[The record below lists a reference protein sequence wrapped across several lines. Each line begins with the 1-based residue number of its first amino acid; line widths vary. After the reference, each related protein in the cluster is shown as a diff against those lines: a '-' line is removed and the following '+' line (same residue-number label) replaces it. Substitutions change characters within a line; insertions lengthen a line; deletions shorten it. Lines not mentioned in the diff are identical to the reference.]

1 MISQQIMN
9 KYLDHGYTISQLFDC
24 GVNKSLMLEQDS
36 IDLMTQ
42 HRLKGI

>member
-9 KYLDHGYTISQLFDC
+9 KYLDHGYIISQLFDC

-36 IDLMTQ
+36 IDLMIE
-42 HRLKGI
+42 HKPEGI